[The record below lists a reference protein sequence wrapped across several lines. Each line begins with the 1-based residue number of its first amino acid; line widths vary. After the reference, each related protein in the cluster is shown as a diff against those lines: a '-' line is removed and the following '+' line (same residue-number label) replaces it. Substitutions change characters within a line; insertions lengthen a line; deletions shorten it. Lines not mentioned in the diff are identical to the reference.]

1 MGENAKFTNANGRLD
16 TTEVYSVRDNVWT
29 EAGKLPARIRAMR
42 AATIDNRVL
51 LFGKKDHLISCEHV
65 LLFRRMG

>member
-1 MGENAKFTNANGRLD
+1 MGDNAKFTNANGRLD
-16 TTEVYSVRDNVWT
+16 TTEVYSVRDNAWT

-51 LFGKKDHLISCEHV
+51 LFGK
-65 LLFRRMG
+65 